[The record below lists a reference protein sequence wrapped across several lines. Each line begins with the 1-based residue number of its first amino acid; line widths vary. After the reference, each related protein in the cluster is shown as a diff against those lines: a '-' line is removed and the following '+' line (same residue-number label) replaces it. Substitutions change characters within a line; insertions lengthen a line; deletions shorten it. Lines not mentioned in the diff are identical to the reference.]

1 MALVSSG
8 MFQNV
13 VAQNHIV
20 LIVFKG
26 KLQIS
31 ALHPQVAKTNQ

>member
-1 MALVSSG
+1 MALVSWNV
-8 MFQNV
+8 FQNV

-20 LIVFKG
+20 LIVKG